1 MRRYHCRC
9 HQLNVMASIR
19 KKSTSPYWFAAYYRE
34 DGSRTQTSTKT
45 TDRKEAQ
52 RIADDLEHA
61 HVKKATEGQ
70 MRRILSNLSER
81 LTGAP
86 LASATLR
93 DYTTQWLLRKKAEVS
108 PLSYAA
114 YKSGVEDFVEMTP
127 AKAQMQLQY
136 VTTGDVAA
144 YRDHCAGRTTAK
156 TANNKLKIVR
166 TLLQSAW
173 RDGLIQEN
181 PAAKVP
187 VLKSADSVRRPFT
200 IDELK
205 RLLAVANAEWR
216 GMILVGLYTGQRLK
230 DVATLAWTN
239 VNLAEKQIELTTSKT
254 GRRQIIPIAK
264 PLLNHLMQCEAGDDP
279 ASPLF
284 PKAAKLVN
292 KDGDVGRV
300 SQDFYDLLV
309 TANLAPKRLTK
320 DRSAGKGRDGKRDR
334 NPLTFH
340 CLRHTATSLLKNAG
354 VSEAVAMDLVGH
366 DSKAVSQNYTH
377 IEEGTKREAMDKMP
391 DVTEDAK

>member
-1 MRRYHCRC
+1 
-9 HQLNVMASIR
+9 MASIR
-19 KKSTSPYWFAAYYRE
+19 KKATSPFWFACYYKE
-34 DGSRTQTSTKT
+34 DGTRAQTSTKT
-45 TDRKEAQ
+45 EDKKEAQ
-52 RIADDLEHA
+52 RIADDLEQA

-70 MRRILSNLSER
+70 MRRILSGLSER

-93 DYTTQWLLRKKAEVS
+93 DYTTQWLLRKKAEVAAI
-108 PLSYAA
+108 SYAA
-114 YKSGVEDFVEMTP
+114 YKSAVDDFVERTP
-127 AKAQMQLQY
+127 AKADMQLQY

-144 YRDHCAGRTTAK
+144 YRDYCAGRTTAK

-187 VLKSADSVRRPFT
+187 VLKAEDSIRRPFT
-200 IDELK
+200 MDELA
-205 RLLAVANAEWR
+205 RLLDKASDEWK

-230 DVATLAWTN
+230 DVATLTWTN
-239 VNLAEKQIELTTSKT
+239 VNLVEKQIELTQSKT
-254 GRRQIIPIAK
+254 KRRQIIPLAK
-264 PLLNHLMQCEAGDDP
+264 PLLAYFMKCEAGDDP
-279 ASPLF
+279 RAPLF
-284 PKAAKLVN
+284 PAAWKLVK

-309 TANLAPKRLTK
+309 LANLATERPAK
-320 DRSAGKGRDGKRDR
+320 DEPSGKGRRGRRER

-377 IEEGTKREAMDKMP
+377 LDESTKREAMDKLP
-391 DVTEDAK
+391 DVTAYVPRKDAK